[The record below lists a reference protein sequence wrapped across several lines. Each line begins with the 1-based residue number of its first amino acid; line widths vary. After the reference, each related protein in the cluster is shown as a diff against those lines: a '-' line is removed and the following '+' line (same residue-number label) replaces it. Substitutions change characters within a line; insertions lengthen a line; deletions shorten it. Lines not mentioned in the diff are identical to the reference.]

1 MTEQTDW
8 MMAVEYKIEM
18 VVCIDEAINGKNV
31 ARDWLE
37 L

>member
-1 MTEQTDW
+1 

-31 ARDWLE
+31 ARD
-37 L
+37 